1 MRQSRNFNF
10 RLLSVIIP
18 AFQQEKTILKDLKN
32 IKKTLDNLGTKYE
45 IIVVVDG
52 NVDNTMEKLRGL
64 GSSFVVPR
72 NSKVQ
77 KPTSKIHELKS
88 KNLRVIYYAKNQG
101 KGHAVRVGMLAAKG
115 DVIGFIDAG
124 MDIHPA
130 GFKMLLQHMEWYGAD
145 VIVGSKLHPVSKV
158 RYPLYRKVLSRGYRL
173 ITRLLFGFSV
183 RDTQVGLK
191 FFKRKVVRDVLP
203 RLLVKKYAFDIEIL
217 AVSYLL
223 GYKKIYE
230 APVEISFKENNIS
243 KKGLPRVIF
252 LMLWDTAAVFYR
264 IKLLNYYKKKK
275 VVFKVRKV
283 GKVLK

>member
-18 AFQQEKTILKDLKN
+18 AYQQEKTILKDLKN

-52 NVDNTMEKLRGL
+52 NVDKTIDKIKDFLTKNKDPRSA
-64 GSSFVVPR
+64 SSGQAR
-72 NSKVQ
+72 TKNIKVI
-77 KPTSKIHELKS
+77 T
-88 KNLRVIYYAKNQG
+88 YAKNQG

-130 GFKMLLQHMEWYGAD
+130 GFKMLLSHMEWYGAD

-243 KKGLPRVIF
+243 KKGLPRVVF
-252 LMLWDTAAVFYR
+252 LMLQDTAAVFYR
-264 IKLLNYYKKKK
+264 LKILNYYKKKQ
-275 VVFKVRKV
+275 
-283 GKVLK
+283 GLKKINKRQTRNKL